1 MRATL
6 RRNILFLKIYTHCV
20 EGQSVNLVDVLNE
33 LVEERGLDKA
43 VLSQIVSDSML
54 AAYQK
59 KYPTLDIK
67 VEYNKKS
74 GELDIL
80 IQKSVVATVQDEEME
95 ISLRKAR
102 NVIADAEIGQQL
114 WLPFEGTIGRV
125 EILKA
130 KQLIAQKIRAIESA
144 AVYEEFK
151 SREGTVVTGSVHKL
165 ERGGALVYVG
175 DTLAFLPRSLTIP
188 GEKIIPGYPIRA
200 LLKEVLP
207 EPRQENQLILDR
219 ASSLFLERL
228 FELEIPEVYERL
240 VEVKKIAREPGYKSK
255 VVVVSHDPNVD
266 PVGTC
271 VGIGGARIKPILKE
285 LAGEKIDIIPH
296 VTDEEQLVK
305 VALKPAEIHRVEID
319 EERVAHVWLS
329 EDQRSLAIGKGGCN
343 IRLASAVTGITIK
356 LEGGSSPKEIDEQFE
371 YELEHVE

>member
-1 MRATL
+1 M
-6 RRNILFLKIYTHCV
+6 
-20 EGQSVNLVDVLNE
+20 NLVDVLNE